1 VQIGLQGGTLIE
13 INGSSIFRLTTDQT
27 ANVEYR
33 SGLLNN
39 LPPDAPIYLPL
50 LVVTIEVHVRLDSN

>member
-1 VQIGLQGGTLIE
+1 VQIGLEGGTLIE

-39 LPPDAPIYLPL
+39 PPPGAPIYVPP